1 MTPLKAIRAKCLD
14 CCIGQANE
22 VRLCPVSD
30 CSLWP
35 YRLGHN
41 PKLKGTRPGIA
52 ANFTKNALQ
61 GAAISSSSFSDGES
75 YGEYYAPKNPD
86 TIAQNEARTEA
97 VT

>member
-14 CCIGQANE
+14 CCLGQANE

-41 PKLKGTRPGIA
+41 PARKGYGNPSAFKKADSIA
-52 ANFTKNALQ
+52 EK
-61 GAAISSSSFSDGES
+61 
-75 YGEYYAPKNPD
+75 
-86 TIAQNEARTEA
+86 EASKEA
-97 VT
+97 EA